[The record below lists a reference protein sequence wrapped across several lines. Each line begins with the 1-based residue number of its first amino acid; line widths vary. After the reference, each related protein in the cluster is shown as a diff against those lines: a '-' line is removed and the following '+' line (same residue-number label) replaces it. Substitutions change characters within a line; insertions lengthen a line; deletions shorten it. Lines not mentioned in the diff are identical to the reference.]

1 MDTTEF
7 VEKYGIEMNCEKVPQ
22 NPHIEAD
29 DLWARQAS
37 HWFCRFSLP
46 DPEAPELTTYFSM
59 GSALTG
65 RPDVAEVLDSLASDA
80 ASVADVTQFEDWA
93 QDIGY
98 DPDSR
103 KAERTYNAIIDQ
115 AARLEKFLGSRPYE
129 ELLHETER
137 L

>member
-7 VEKYGIEMNCEKVPQ
+7 VEKYGIEMKCEKVPQ

-29 DLWARQAS
+29 DDWARQAS
-37 HWFCRFSLP
+37 HWFCRFSMP
-46 DPEAPELTTYFSM
+46 GYEDRDLTTYFSM

-65 RPDVAEVLDSLASDA
+65 PPGVADVLDSLASDA
-80 ASVADVTQFEDWA
+80 ASVADVMQFEDWA
-93 QDIGY
+93 EDVGY

-103 KAERTYNAIIDQ
+103 KAERTYNVIIDQ